1 MTLRPPS
8 WFTGKRLQTRLILWT
23 GVILIVS
30 ITTASEIRTRYNIHL
45 LEANLQVRS
54 ETLVEALK
62 RALGHM
68 ASAPDLDIAT
78 LETRLRE
85 FVDADRTLT
94 RLEILQSNNGS
105 FSLLATSSDQRVPA
119 IQSVPAE
126 LRTRIE
132 SIAGERVMVTSAPLE
147 GTPFSLV
154 ALSSLENID
163 RYQEVNRW
171 ITPAFSLFLI
181 AIVLP
186 PMFLLYSR
194 TISRRF
200 DELLEGIRRAQ
211 QGEAAQIPDDRQ
223 DEIGAI
229 ARTLNDL
236 LTQVRTFNDGLQR
249 EVSRATQDLHKR
261 NLTLEETS
269 RQMLAMQR
277 QLLESERLATVGQMA
292 ATFAHEIGSPMSS
305 LSAHVQLLLEDYRL
319 SEDQRETLIVVR
331 EQIQAVVQIVN
342 DLLRSARR
350 GPSDFVL
357 TDLNGIIET
366 VVRLVQPKL
375 TSQKIDVVLALQ
387 PVPCMRGYPL
397 YLQEVFLN
405 LINNASEAMPA
416 GGRLE
421 IRSWFDERRAL
432 LNVSIFDTGPGI
444 DPSVV
449 EKMFDHFVTT
459 KAIGAGT
466 GLGLGIVKE
475 IVDNHRGTVHIAPM
489 GGMGT
494 SAHLTFPAEIPVVH
508 AV

>member
-1 MTLRPPS
+1 MTLRPS
-8 WFTGKRLQTRLILWT
+8 WFTGKRLQTRLLLWT
-23 GVILIVS
+23 GAILIVS

-45 LEANLQVRS
+45 LESNLRVRS
-54 ETLVEALK
+54 ETLVGALNK
-62 RALGHM
+62 NLGHM
-68 ASAPDLDIAT
+68 ASSPDLDT
-78 LETRLRE
+78 KGLENRLRE
-85 FVDADRTLT
+85 FVEADRTLT
-94 RLEILQSNNGS
+94 RLDIVQTNTGAL
-105 FSLLATSSDQRVPA
+105 SLLATSSDQKLPA
-119 IQSVPAE
+119 IHNVAPE
-126 LRTRIE
+126 LTTRIE
-132 SIAGERVMVTSAPLE
+132 TLAGERVMVTSAPLE
-147 GTPFSLV
+147 GTPFALV

-163 RYQEVNRW
+163 RYQETNRW
-171 ITPAFSLFLI
+171 ITWAFSLFLI
-181 AIVLP
+181 VIVIP

-211 QGEAAQIPDDRQ
+211 QGEVSRIPDERE
-223 DEIGAI
+223 DEIGAV
-229 ARTLNDL
+229 AKTLNAL
-236 LTQVRTFNDGLQR
+236 LSQVRTFNDGLQL
-249 EVSRATQDLHKR
+249 EVSRATQDLNKR
-261 NLTLEETS
+261 NLALEETS

-305 LSAHVQLLLEDYRL
+305 LSAHVQLLLEDSKL
-319 SEDQRETLIVVR
+319 SDDQRETLLVVR
-331 EQIQAVVQIVN
+331 EQIQSVVQIVN

-357 TDLNGIIET
+357 TDLNGILET

-375 TSQKIDVVLALQ
+375 TSQRIDVAINLQ
-387 PVPCMRGYPL
+387 PIPFMRGYPL

-405 LINNASEAMPA
+405 LINNASEAMPG

-421 IRSWFDERRAL
+421 VRSWYDERREL

-475 IVDNHRGTVHIAPM
+475 IVDSHRGTIHIAPM
-489 GGMGT
+489 CGRGT
-494 SAHLTFPAEIPVVH
+494 SAHLTFPAEVSVH

>member
-1 MTLRPPS
+1 MTLGPA

-23 GVILIVS
+23 ALILIVGILS
-30 ITTASEIRTRYNIHL
+30 ASEIRTKYNIHL
-45 LEANLQVRS
+45 LESNLQVRS
-54 ETLVEALK
+54 ETLVQALNKSLGNAASLPDMDLALLEK
-62 RALGHM
+62 RLQ
-68 ASAPDLDIAT
+68 
-78 LETRLRE
+78 E

-94 RLEILQSNNGS
+94 RLDILQSRSGTL
-105 FSLLATSSDQRVPA
+105 SLVATSSTGKEPA
-119 IQSVPAE
+119 IRSVPAN
-126 LRTRIE
+126 LSTWIE
-132 SIAGERVMVTSAPLE
+132 NKAGERLMVTSAPLE
-147 GTPFSLV
+147 GTPFVLV

-163 RYQEVNRW
+163 RYEEINRW

-181 AIVLP
+181 AIVIA
-186 PMFLLYSR
+186 PMFFLYSR

-211 QGEAAQIPDDRQ
+211 QGEASRIPDDRQ

-229 ARTLNDL
+229 ARTLNAL
-236 LTQVRTFNDGLQR
+236 LAQVRSFNDGLQR

-261 NLTLEETS
+261 NLALEETS
-269 RQMLAMQR
+269 RQMIAMQR

-305 LSAHVQLLLEDYRL
+305 LSAHAQLLLEDSRL
-319 SEDQRETLIVVR
+319 PDDQRETLTIIR

-357 TDLNGIIET
+357 TDVNGILET

-375 TSQKIDVVLALQ
+375 TSQKIDVVMALQ
-387 PVPCMRGYPL
+387 PVPFIRGYPL
-397 YLQEVFLN
+397 YLQEAFLN
-405 LINNASEAMPA
+405 LINNASDAMLE

-421 IRSWFDERRAL
+421 IRSWFDEGRRM
-432 LNVSIFDTGPGI
+432 LNVTILDTGPGI

-475 IVDNHRGTVHIAPM
+475 ILDSHRGSIRIAPM
-489 GGMGT
+489 AGMGT
-494 SAHLTFPAEIPVVH
+494 SAHITFPAEVSVVH

>member
-1 MTLRPPS
+1 M
-8 WFTGKRLQTRLILWT
+8 
-23 GVILIVS
+23 
-30 ITTASEIRTRYNIHL
+30 ASSPDLNI
-45 LEANLQVRS
+45 
-54 ETLVEALK
+54 EALE
-62 RALGHM
+62 
-68 ASAPDLDIAT
+68 D
-78 LETRLRE
+78 RLRE
-85 FVDADRTLT
+85 FVEADRTLT
-94 RLEILQSNNGS
+94 RLDIIRSNTGS
-105 FSLLATSSDQRVPA
+105 PSLLATSSDQKEPGIR
-119 IQSVPAE
+119 SVLPG
-126 LRTRIE
+126 LNTWIE
-132 SIAGERVMVTSAPLE
+132 NKAGERVMVTTAPLE
-147 GTPFSLV
+147 GTQLALV
-154 ALSSLENID
+154 AFSSLENID
-163 RYQEVNRW
+163 RYEEVNRW
-171 ITPAFSLFLI
+171 ITPVFSLFLI
-181 AIVLP
+181 AIVIV
-186 PMFLLYSR
+186 PMSFLYSR
-194 TISRRF
+194 TISQRF

-211 QGEAAQIPDDRQ
+211 QGEASRIPDDRQ

-229 ARTLNDL
+229 AGTLNAL
-236 LTQVRTFNDGLQR
+236 LAQVHSFNDGLQL

-261 NLTLEETS
+261 NLALEETS

-305 LSAHVQLLLEDYRL
+305 LSAHVQLLLEDSRL
-319 SEDQRETLIVVR
+319 SDDQRETLTVVR
-331 EQIQAVVQIVN
+331 EQIQSVVQIVN

-350 GPSDFVL
+350 GPADFVL
-357 TDLNGIIET
+357 TDLNGILET

-375 TSQKIDVVLALQ
+375 TSQRIDVNIALE
-387 PVPCMRGYPL
+387 PLPFMRGYPL

-405 LINNASEAMPA
+405 LINNASEAMPE
-416 GGRLE
+416 GGQLE

-489 GGMGT
+489 AGKGT
-494 SAHLTFPAEIPVVH
+494 SAHITFPAEIPMVH